1 MGKLFNAYVS
11 SYRMDTKEWD
21 DFLAVAGDIYN
32 SPQLQKLDGFV
43 QHFNI
48 TRLQHIRSVAFLSF
62 LIARKLGLNYK
73 ETARAATMHDL
84 FYYDWHEDDLS
95 HKLHGLRHPKFALN
109 NAFYLCGTLTKREQ
123 DIIKRHMWPLTIIPP
138 KYPESFIVTMM
149 DKYCATIESAYSTN
163 KSFRKKLDNMLGLEK

>member
-1 MGKLFNAYVS
+1 MDSLYKIFVR
-11 SYRMDTKEWD
+11 SYCLREVPDAEFHALIEDIYFTEEVQSLER
-21 DFLAVAGDIYN
+21 FPQHSTVNRLNHITAVAYMTYN
-32 SPQLQKLDGFV
+32 LAKKFNLDCK
-43 QHFNI
+43 
-48 TRLQHIRSVAFLSF
+48 AA
-62 LIARKLGLNYK
+62 ARGAVL
-73 ETARAATMHDL
+73 HDL

-149 DKYCATIESAYSTN
+149 YKYCATIESAYSTN

>member
-11 SYRMDTKEWD
+11 AYRMDTKEWNE
-21 DFLAVAGDIYN
+21 FLEVAGDIYN

-62 LIARKLGLNYK
+62 LVSRKLGLNYK

-123 DIIKRHMWPLTIIPP
+123 DIIKRHMWPLTITPLNIL
-138 KYPESFIVTMM
+138 
-149 DKYCATIESAYSTN
+149 N
-163 KSFRKKLDNMLGLEK
+163 RLLLL